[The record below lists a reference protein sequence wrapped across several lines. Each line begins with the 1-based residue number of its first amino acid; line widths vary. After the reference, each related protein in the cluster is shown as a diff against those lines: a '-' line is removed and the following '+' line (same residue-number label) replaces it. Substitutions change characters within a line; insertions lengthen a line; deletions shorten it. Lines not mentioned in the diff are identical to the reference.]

1 MPEMERFLGIAQGRI
16 KVNSGGCYM
25 KIIAEHTG
33 CHCAVEFFCTSFSVS
48 VHCHQWRRESRLWE
62 DRKCPPDRSA
72 FDFLGEGNDDF
83 LYCGLKVPFQSNC
96 IFLK

>member
-1 MPEMERFLGIAQGRI
+1 MERFLRCIAQGRV

-33 CHCAVEFFCTSFSVS
+33 CLLCCEFFPNTSFSVS
-48 VHCHQWRRESRLWE
+48 VHCHQWRKWLWE

-72 FDFLGEGNDDF
+72 FDFLGKGNDD
-83 LYCGLKVPFQSNC
+83 LLSVLWLEVPPE
-96 IFLK
+96 